1 MLCHIAAALDNGAID
16 MKNVNQRPQVNVTLL
31 NLINIFLIYQNYK
44 KNQARKTIVT
54 KLNLFSDGSV
64 PLFEKH
70 SCISCYM
77 YSRF

>member
-16 MKNVNQRPQVNVTLL
+16 MKNVNQRPQVNVTLI
-31 NLINIFLIYQNYK
+31 NLINIFLIYLK
-44 KNQARKTIVT
+44 KNETRKTIVT

>member
-31 NLINIFLIYQNYK
+31 NLINIFLIYTQ

>member
-31 NLINIFLIYQNYK
+31 NLINIFLIK
-44 KNQARKTIVT
+44 KNQARKTMVT